1 MIYYIHNKDEEQ
13 LVGMK
18 KNSES
23 GSVKKP
29 VRRKGAHSVY
39 RNLAKNK
46 RMKADARSRKKAEFL
61 ATLPKSRIQRI
72 FYRMHPKRFFK
83 YWFSKEGGIM
93 ALKLAGLGMA
103 AGIILILT
111 IFAVFRND
119 LAIGP
124 DELTKRVQSRTTK
137 FYDRTGQVL
146 LYELYK
152 DQQLTFVKP
161 DQISNNMKWATVAIE
176 DKDFYK
182 HGGFDIRGIIRSV
195 WVNVSGTGKQ
205 GASTITQQ
213 LARNVILEDN
223 TRSGIAGYTRKLK
236 EIILSI
242 ELERTYSKDEI
253 LNFYLNSIGYGGTA
267 YGVES
272 AAKRYFDKP
281 AKELTIEEAAYI
293 AAIPQYPSLYDRNS
307 PSFDPETTI
316 ARQKTVIDYMRDQGY
331 IKSEEAKAAKEVDI
345 LTAIKPLTN
354 DATTKRA
361 PHFVDEIIKQLEGQY
376 GADNVRKGGWRIVT
390 TLDWDMQQLAETTV
404 RENMD
409 AVERQRGDNAAL
421 VAVDV
426 TTNQVLSLVGSRDY
440 NYPGYG
446 SYNAATSNLQPGSS
460 LKPIVYS
467 KLFEGHQYGPGSSLS
482 DVKKCW
488 GGWCPNN
495 FDRRFRGNISIR
507 QALAESRNIPA
518 IKAAENVGM
527 NSVIELAKAMGEKN
541 IGCGESCESLGL
553 SIGSGTVRLDQHTAA
568 YATLA
573 RGGTAKPQ
581 TYILKIEKSNG
592 DIVQE
597 WKDTEG
603 EKTLGDKGPEISYLI
618 SDILADNP
626 ARRVTFGNPV
636 GFNPTGVKAAVKTG
650 TTDSAKDGW
659 MMGYSPKLAVGIWVG
674 RSDGTVMNSTTHL
687 QTGPMFG
694 EFMSKAHLDVM
705 TKPQY
710 GYKQNE
716 WFTKPAGI
724 QTIRVSG
731 RSDMFQSWFKK
742 PKETEKDFVMD
753 KVSRKLATECTPEG
767 AKEVIKVMTSIDPVT
782 NKETIGTPPDGWNI
796 QEGDDVH
803 QCGIVAA
810 SNFSVGIAGD
820 PSRTRTITV
829 GFTPGPNAI
838 QTVEFIVNGQVVSSQ
853 QGSGGSYTTEYTFP
867 DVGTYN
873 IQVRVTD
880 QLFYQ
885 STSSSKT
892 EIVNS

>member
-1 MIYYIHNKDEEQ
+1 MLYFVYKHEVQ
-13 LVGMK
+13 LEGMK
-18 KNSES
+18 KDSNK
-23 GSVKKP
+23 GSIKKP

-39 RNLAKNK
+39 SNLANQK
-46 RMKADARSRKKAEFL
+46 RTKADSKSRKKAEYL
-61 ATLPKSRIQRI
+61 STLPKSRIKRMT
-72 FYRMHPKRFFK
+72 YRLNPRRFFK
-83 YWFSKEGGIM
+83 YWFSKQGM
-93 ALKLAGLGMA
+93 TMMLKLAGLGMA
-103 AGIILILT
+103 VLIVLILT
-111 IFAVFRND
+111 IFALFRKD
-119 LAIGP
+119 LALGP

-161 DQISNNMKWATVAIE
+161 DQISNNMKYATVAIE

-195 WVNVSGTGKQ
+195 VNNASGGGKQ

-272 AAKRYFDKP
+272 ASKRYFDKP
-281 AKELTIEEAAYI
+281 AKELSIEEAAYI
-293 AAIPQYPSLYDRNS
+293 ASIPQYPSLYDRNS
-307 PSFDPETTI
+307 PSFDPESTV
-316 ARQKTVIDYMRDQGY
+316 ARQKTVIDYMKDQGY
-331 IKSEEAKAAKEVDI
+331 INPKQAKDAKSVDI
-345 LTAIKPLTN
+345 LAAIKPLSN
-354 DATTKRA
+354 DPTTKRA
-361 PHFVDEIIKQLEGQY
+361 PHFVDEIIKDLEGKY
-376 GADNVRKGGWRIVT
+376 GADNVRKGGWRITT
-390 TLDWDMQQLAETTV
+390 TLDWDMQQLAEETV
-404 RENMD
+404 KKNMY
-409 AVERQRGDNAAL
+409 AVENQRGDNAAL

-426 TTNQVLSLVGSRDY
+426 NTNQVLSLVGSRDY
-440 NYPGYG
+440 NYPGFG
-446 SYNAATSNLQPGSS
+446 SYNAATANLQPGSS

-467 KLFEGHQYGPGSSLS
+467 QLFEGNQYGPGSTLT
-482 DVKKCW
+482 DEKKCW

-495 FDRRFRGNISIR
+495 FDKRFRGNISIR

-518 IKAAENVGM
+518 IKAAEASGM
-527 NSVIELAKAMGEKN
+527 SSVIDLAKNMGETN
-541 IGCGESCESLGL
+541 IGCGESCDSLGL
-553 SIGSGTVRLDQHTAA
+553 AIGSGTVRLDQHTAA

-573 RGGTAKPQ
+573 RGGVAKPE

-592 DIVQE
+592 EIVQQ
-597 WKDTEG
+597 WKDTPG
-603 EKTLGDKGPEISYLI
+603 IKTMGDKGPEISYLI
-618 SDILADNP
+618 SDILADNN

-636 GFNPTGVKAAVKTG
+636 GFNPKGVKSAVKTG
-650 TTDSAKDGW
+650 TTDNSKDGW
-659 MMGYSPKLAVGIWVG
+659 MMGYTPKLAVGIWVG

-694 EFMSKAHLDVM
+694 EFMSRAHLEVM

-710 GYKQNE
+710 GYKSND
-716 WFTKPAGI
+716 WFTQPAGI
-724 QTIRVSG
+724 QKIKVSG
-731 RSDMFQSWFKK
+731 RYDMFQSWFKK
-742 PKETEKDFVMD
+742 PKEVNKDFVMD

-767 AKEVIKVMTSIDPVT
+767 AKETIQVMSSIDPAT
-782 NKETIGTPPDGWNI
+782 NKETIGTPPEGWDIKNN
-796 QEGDDVH
+796 DDVH
-803 QCGIVAA
+803 QCGVVSA
-810 SNFSVGIAGD
+810 SNFTISTAGQ
-820 PSRTRTITV
+820 PNRTRTISV
-829 GFTPGPNAI
+829 SFAPGPNPI

-853 QGSGGSYTTEYTFP
+853 PGSGGAYNASYTFP

-880 QLFYQ
+880 SLFYQ
-885 STSSSKT
+885 ATSTATTIQISS
-892 EIVNS
+892 

>member
-1 MIYYIHNKDEEQ
+1 
-13 LVGMK
+13 MK
-18 KNSES
+18 KKTSAK
-23 GSVKKP
+23 GSIKKP
-29 VRRKGAHSVY
+29 NQRKGSLSVY
-39 RNLAKNK
+39 SNLANS
-46 RMKADARSRKKAEFL
+46 RRTKADAKSRRKAEFL
-61 ATLPKSRIQRI
+61 STLPKSRVKRF
-72 FYRMHPKRFFK
+72 FYRLHPKRFFK
-83 YWFSKEGGIM
+83 YWFSKQGFIM
-93 ALKLAGLGMA
+93 ALKLTGLGMA
-103 AGIILILT
+103 TGIILILA
-111 IFAVFRND
+111 IFAIFRKD
-119 LAIGP
+119 LALGP

-161 DQISNNMKWATVAIE
+161 DQINNNIKWATVAIE

-182 HGGFDIRGIIRSV
+182 HGGFDVKGIIRSV
-195 WVNVSGTGKQ
+195 FVNVSGTGKQ

-223 TRSGIAGYTRKLK
+223 TRSGLAGYTRKLK
-236 EIILSI
+236 ELILSI

-272 AAKRYFDKP
+272 ASQRYFGKS
-281 AKELTIEEAAYI
+281 AKDLTIEEAAYI
-293 AAIPQYPSLYDRNS
+293 ASIPQYPSLYDRNS
-307 PSFDPETTI
+307 PSFDAERTA
-316 ARQKTVIDYMRDQGY
+316 ARQKTVINYMRDQGY
-331 IKSEEAKAAKEVDI
+331 INSDQAKTAKSVDI
-345 LTAIKPLTN
+345 VTAIKPLSN
-354 DATTKRA
+354 DPTTKRA

-376 GADNVRKGGWRIVT
+376 GADNVRKGGWRIIT
-390 TLDWDMQQLAETTV
+390 TLDWDMQQLAEETV
-404 RENMD
+404 KKNMN

-440 NYPGYG
+440 NHPGYG
-446 SYNAATSNLQPGSS
+446 SYNAATANLQPGSS
-460 LKPIVYS
+460 LKPFVYS
-467 KLFEGHQYGPGSSLS
+467 KLFEGNQYGPGSTLS
-482 DVKKCW
+482 DDKKCW

-495 FDRRFRGNISIR
+495 FDRGFRGGISIR

-518 IKAAENVGM
+518 IKAAEISGM
-527 NSVIELAKAMGEKN
+527 ASVIDLTKSMGEKN
-541 IGCGESCESLGL
+541 IGCGESCDSLGL

-573 RGGTAKPQ
+573 RGGTAKPE

-592 DIVQE
+592 EIVQQ
-597 WKDTEG
+597 WKDTPG
-603 EKTLGDKGPEISYLI
+603 VQTMGAKGAEISYLI
-618 SDILADNP
+618 SDMLADDR

-636 GFNPTGVKAAVKTG
+636 GFNPKGVKAAVKTG

-659 MMGYSPKLAVGIWVG
+659 MMGYTPKLAVGIWVG

-694 EFMSKAHLDVM
+694 EFMSRAHLEIM

-710 GYKQNE
+710 GYKSND

-724 QTIRVSG
+724 QSIRVAG
-731 RSDMFQSWFKK
+731 RQDLFPSWFKK
-742 PKETEKDFVMD
+742 PKESNKDFVMD
-753 KVSRKLATECTPEG
+753 KVSRKLATDCTPEG
-767 AKEVIKVMTSIDPVT
+767 AKETIQVMSSIDPNT
-782 NKETIGTPPDGWNI
+782 NKETIGTPPEGWDIKNN
-796 QEGDDVH
+796 DDVH
-803 QCGIVAA
+803 QCGVVSGAD
-810 SNFSVGIAGD
+810 FSIANVGS
-820 PSRTRTITV
+820 PSRTRTISVT
-829 GFTPGPNAI
+829 FTPGPNPI

-853 QGSGGSYTTEYTFP
+853 PGAGSSYNTSYTFP

-880 QLFYQ
+880 TLYYQ
-885 STSSSKT
+885 STSNSQTIQVSS
-892 EIVNS
+892 

>member
-1 MIYYIHNKDEEQ
+1 MNKKSD
-13 LVGMK
+13 
-18 KNSES
+18 S

-29 VRRKGAHSVY
+29 TRRKGAHSVY
-39 RNLAKNK
+39 SNLANK
-46 RMKADARSRKKAEFL
+46 KRVKADAKSRKKAEFL

-72 FYRMHPKRFFK
+72 FYRLHPRRFFK
-83 YWFSKEGGIM
+83 YWFSKQGGIM
-93 ALKLAGLGMA
+93 ALKLAGLGLA
-103 AGIILILT
+103 AGIILVLS
-111 IFAVFRND
+111 IFAIFRKD

-161 DQISNNMKWATVAIE
+161 DQINNNMKYATVAIE

-195 WVNVSGTGKQ
+195 WVNVRGTGKQ

-272 AAKRYFDKP
+272 AAQRYFDKS
-281 AKELTIEEAAYI
+281 AKDLSIEEAAYI

-307 PSFDPETTI
+307 PSFDPESTI

-331 IKSEEAKAAKEVDI
+331 IKSDEAKAAKEVDI

-354 DATTKRA
+354 EATTKRA

-376 GADNVRKGGWRIVT
+376 GADNVRKGGWRIIT

-404 RENMD
+404 RENMN
-409 AVERQRGDNAAL
+409 AVEKQRGDNAAL
-421 VAVDV
+421 VAIDV

-440 NYPGYG
+440 TYPGYG
-446 SYNAATSNLQPGSS
+446 SYNAATANLQPGSS

-467 KLFEGHQYGPGSSLS
+467 KLFEGHQYGPGSTLA
-482 DVKKCW
+482 DTKKCW

-495 FDRRFRGNISIR
+495 FDRGFRGSISIR

-518 IKAAENVGM
+518 IKAAENTGM
-527 NSVIELAKAMGEKN
+527 NSVIELAKSMGETN

-597 WKDTEG
+597 WKDTAG
-603 EKTLGDKGPEISYLI
+603 VKTLGDKGPEISYLI
-618 SDILADNP
+618 SDILADNN

-694 EFMSKAHLDVM
+694 TFMSKAHLQIM

-716 WFTKPAGI
+716 WFTQPAGI
-724 QTIRVSG
+724 QKIRVSG
-731 RSDMFQSWFKK
+731 RTDLFQSWFKK
-742 PKETEKDFVMD
+742 PQETEKDYIMD

-767 AKEVIKVMTSIDPVT
+767 AKEVIKVMTAIDPVT
-782 NKETIGTPPDGWNI
+782 TKETVGTPPEGWNI
-796 QEGDDVH
+796 TANDDVH
-803 QCGIVAA
+803 QCGVVSA
-810 SNFSVGIAGD
+810 SNFTIASSGQ
-820 PSRTRTITV
+820 PSRTRTLTASFIA
-829 GFTPGPNAI
+829 GPNPI
-838 QTVEFIVNGQVVSSQ
+838 QTVEFIVDGQVVSSQ
-853 QGSGGSYTTEYTFP
+853 PADGSSSYSTEYTFP

-873 IQVRVTD
+873 IQIRVTD

-885 STSSSKT
+885 TSSSSQT
-892 EIVNS
+892 VQVAA

>member
-1 MIYYIHNKDEEQ
+1 
-13 LVGMK
+13 MK
-18 KNSES
+18 KKSES
-23 GSVKKP
+23 GSIKKP

-39 RNLAKNK
+39 SNLAKNK
-46 RMKADARSRKKAEFL
+46 RVKADARARKKAEFL

-83 YWFSKEGGIM
+83 YWFSKQGGIM

-103 AGIILILT
+103 AGIILILS
-111 IFAVFRND
+111 IFAIFRKD

-161 DQISNNMKWATVAIE
+161 DQINNNMKWATVAIE

-195 WVNVSGTGKQ
+195 VNNASGGGKQ

-272 AAKRYFDKP
+272 ASKRYFDKS
-281 AKELTIEEAAYI
+281 AKDLSIEEAAYI
-293 AAIPQYPSLYDRNS
+293 ASIPQYPSLYDRNS
-307 PSFDPETTI
+307 PSFDAERTI

-331 IKSEEAKAAKEVDI
+331 IKSDQAKTSKAVDI
-345 LTAIKPLTN
+345 LTVIKPLTN
-354 DATTKRA
+354 DPTTKRA
-361 PHFVDEIIKQLEGQY
+361 PHFVDEIVKQLEGQY

-390 TLDWDMQQLAETTV
+390 TLDWDMQQLAEETV
-404 RENMD
+404 KKNMN

-421 VAVDV
+421 VAIDV

-440 NYPGYG
+440 NHPGYG
-446 SYNAATSNLQPGSS
+446 SYNAATANLQPGSS

-467 KLFEGHQYGPGSSLS
+467 KLFEGNQYGPGSTLS
-482 DVKKCW
+482 DEKKCW

-495 FDRRFRGNISIR
+495 FDKRFRGSISIR
-507 QALAESRNIPA
+507 QALAESRNLPA
-518 IKAAENVGM
+518 IKAAEASGM
-527 NSVIELAKAMGEKN
+527 NSVIDLAKSMGETN

-553 SIGSGTVRLDQHTAA
+553 SIGSGTVQLDQHTAA

-573 RGGTAKPQ
+573 RGGTAKPE
-581 TYILKIEKSNG
+581 TYVLKIEKSNG
-592 DIVQE
+592 EIVQQ
-597 WKDTEG
+597 WKDTPG
-603 EKTLGDKGPEISYLI
+603 VKTLGDKGPEISYLI
-618 SDILADNP
+618 SDILADDR

-636 GFNPTGVKAAVKTG
+636 GFNPKGVKAAVKTG

-659 MMGYSPKLAVGIWVG
+659 MMGYTPKLAVGIWVG
-674 RSDGTVMNSTTHL
+674 RSDGTVMNSTTHT

-694 EFMSKAHLDVM
+694 EFMSRAHLEIM
-705 TKPQY
+705 TRPQY
-710 GYKQNE
+710 GYKSND

-724 QTIRVSG
+724 QNIKVSG
-731 RSDMFQSWFKK
+731 RQDLFQSWFKK
-742 PKETEKDFVMD
+742 PKETNKDFVMD
-753 KVSRKLATECTPEG
+753 KVSRRVATECTPEG
-767 AKEVIKVMTSIDPVT
+767 AKESIQVMSSIDPVT
-782 NKETIGTPPDGWNI
+782 NKETVGTPPEGWDI
-796 QEGDDVH
+796 QNPDNVH
-803 QCGIVAA
+803 QCGVVAA
-810 SNFSVGIAGD
+810 SDFSIATAGE
-820 PSRTRTITV
+820 PSKTRTITTSFV
-829 GFTPGPNAI
+829 GGPNPI
-838 QTVEFIVNGQVVSSQ
+838 QTVEFIVNGQVISAQ
-853 QGSGGSYTTEYTFP
+853 PGAGGLYSTTYAFP
-867 DVGTYN
+867 DVGSYS
-873 IQVRVTD
+873 IQIRVTD
-880 QLFYQ
+880 SLYYQ
-885 STSSSKT
+885 ATSSGKT
-892 EIVNS
+892 VLIDS